1 MNGKNYILD
10 DFSKVDR
17 VLEYLETLNLEACFS
32 GGADLGIAQP
42 GPRQTRN
49 RLHAVDPENFTPF
62 SPNWADLAR
71 LHWLIRAR
79 QAVSVVE
86 FGAGYSTSV
95 IAHALMM
102 NQDDFGDWARTHRRV
117 DNPFT
122 VLSVDQSDYW
132 LEKVLLRTATELR
145 GLIRPHKS
153 TVSMGAFQDRTC
165 TYYDELPNFVA
176 DLVYLDGPDQYAPG
190 NSIRGFSTSSPNLMP
205 MAGDLLTVEHFF
217 EPGAVVV
224 VDGRTANA
232 RFLKE
237 NFQRAW
243 NYRHFPEEDFHLFE
257 LDEPPLGRMNAT
269 RLYSGLLPLLG

>member
-1 MNGKNYILD
+1 MGGEKYVLG
-10 DFSKVDR
+10 DFSNKHL
-17 VLEYLETLNLEACFS
+17 VLEYVKTFNLEACFTGEKIGVDQS
-32 GGADLGIAQP
+32 DPEQS
-42 GPRQTRN
+42 QN
-49 RLHAVDPENFTPF
+49 RLQAVDPGNFNPIP
-62 SPNWADLAR
+62 PNWSDLAR
-71 LHWLIRAR
+71 LHWLTRAR
-79 QAVSVVE
+79 RAVSVVE

-102 NQDDFGDWARTHRRV
+102 NQDDFGDWARSHRRV

-132 LEKVLLRTATELR
+132 LEKVLLRTASELR

-153 TVSMGAFQDRTC
+153 SVSMGSFQDRAC
-165 TYYDELPNFVA
+165 TYYEELPNFVA

-217 EPGAVVV
+217 EPGAVVL

-232 RFLKE
+232 RFLKG

-243 NYRHFPEEDFHLFE
+243 SYRHFPEEDFHLFE
-257 LDEPPLGRMNAT
+257 LDEPPLGGMNAT
-269 RLYSGLLPLLG
+269 RLSSGLLALLA